1 MELNQMKKAQA
12 LQSDRAQLD
21 LSLRIQGSYL
31 GFLSPLS
38 DSHPL
43 SLFLSGALSACEA
56 RQFFCCM
63 RQFSE
68 LLYLTYFSLLTTRT
82 CPLPASLQQSAHLS
96 LDISEKVVAQLVD
109 RSTEWTITIPLPAG
123 KFNLEHFPGSFE

>member
-1 MELNQMKKAQA
+1 MKKAQA

-56 RQFFCCM
+56 RPVFCCM

-68 LLYLTYFSLLTTRT
+68 LRDSFY
-82 CPLPASLQQSAHLS
+82 CCILPTSHY
-96 LDISEKVVAQLVD
+96 
-109 RSTEWTITIPLPAG
+109 
-123 KFNLEHFPGSFE
+123 